1 MNAVIFRFPAVLQL
15 CGRIAFGDGELCEPT
30 MHFHPQFST
39 ININIDGFPIPE
51 IRFSPTPR
59 GDGHNSP
66 SPKAMPIHDK
76 YTAGINKLR
85 LWASLVNPYCAKHD
99 LPSPTDFQ
107 FPGSQFP
114 THRLRR
120 IPDYRFPVFYCAKH
134 NLPSPTD
141 SRLPIPGFLLC

>member
-1 MNAVIFRFPAVLQL
+1 MVGSHNSPCPKAMRPHNCNTAGNGNITTFISIPYCAKHNLPS
-15 CGRIAFGDGELCEPT
+15 PT
-30 MHFHPQFST
+30 
-39 ININIDGFPIPE
+39 DFPISCFL
-51 IRFSPTPR
+51 FSHTPR
-59 GDGHNSP
+59 DAGHNSP
-66 SPKAMPIHDK
+66 SPKAMPIHYK

-120 IPDYRFPVFYCAKH
+120 ISHSRFPIY
-134 NLPSPTD
+134 S
-141 SRLPIPGFLLC
+141 SRVSNMVSSGRGV